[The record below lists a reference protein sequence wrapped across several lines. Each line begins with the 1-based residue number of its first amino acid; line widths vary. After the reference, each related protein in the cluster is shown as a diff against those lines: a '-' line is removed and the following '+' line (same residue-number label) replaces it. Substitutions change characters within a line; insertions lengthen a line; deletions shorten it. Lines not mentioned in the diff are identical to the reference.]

1 MKSMT
6 GYGRASLPIE
16 DLSVSLEIASV
27 NKRHLEIFVS
37 APKEWQKF
45 EYDATKMAKSFLERG
60 RVRISISTVKNTEQE
75 KKQVFNESQIQEDL
89 NWLESFMI
97 KKKQPFN
104 ITSELI
110 LQLSSNHKYEPEL
123 PALDKVSKELEQAL
137 SLACEELVK
146 MRETEGAA
154 IKADLTERIDR
165 VAAFVIE
172 MKKSSEGMVSE
183 HREKLLERL
192 RQSGLSIDE
201 NDDRIV
207 KEIALFAE
215 KSDTSEEITRLES
228 HLQQMKETFE
238 LKGAIGRKIEFLLQE
253 ISRELNT
260 FCSKSARIES
270 TKIALEA
277 RTEIEKMREQS
288 LNIE

>member
-1 MKSMT
+1 MT
-6 GYGRASLPIE
+6 GYGRASLPME
-16 DLSVSLEIASV
+16 DISVFMEITSV
-27 NKRHLEIFVS
+27 NKRHLEIFVTS
-37 APKEWQKF
+37 PKEWQKF
-45 EYDATKMAKSFLERG
+45 EYDATKLVKSFLERG
-60 RVRISISTVKNTEQE
+60 RIRISISSVKNTEQE
-75 KKQVFNESQIQEDL
+75 KKPAFNESQIQEDL
-89 NWLESFMI
+89 NWLENFLI

-104 ITSELI
+104 ITPELL
-110 LQLSSNHKYEPEL
+110 LQLSSNHKSEPEL
-123 PALDKVSKELEQAL
+123 PDLDKVSEELEQAL
-137 SLACEELVK
+137 DLACEELVK
-146 MRETEGAA
+146 MRKAEGKA

-165 VAAFVIE
+165 VSALVIE
-172 MKKSSEGMVSE
+172 MKKSSEGMVPE
-183 HREKLLERL
+183 HKEKLLERL

-201 NDDRIV
+201 NDDRVV

-238 LKGAIGRKIEFLLQE
+238 LKGSIGRKIEFLLQE

>member
-1 MKSMT
+1 MRSMT
-6 GYGRASLPIE
+6 GYGRSALQMENLSLF
-16 DLSVSLEIASV
+16 LEIASV
-27 NKRHLEIFVS
+27 NKRHLEIFIS

-45 EYDATKMAKSFLERG
+45 EYDATKYVKSILERG
-60 RVRISISTVKNTEQE
+60 RVRISISTVKNTELDR
-75 KKQVFNESQIQEDL
+75 KHAFNESQIQEDL
-89 NWLESFMI
+89 NWLENFLI
-97 KKKQPFN
+97 KKNQPFN
-104 ITSELI
+104 ITAELL
-110 LQLSSNHKYEPEL
+110 LQLSNTHKSEPDL
-123 PALDKVSKELEQAL
+123 PTLEKVSEQLEQAL
-137 SLACEELVK
+137 NQACEELMA
-146 MRETEGAA
+146 MRSAEGRA
-154 IKADLTERIDR
+154 IKTDLTERIDR
-165 VAAFVIE
+165 VAVLVIQ
-172 MKKSSEGMVSE
+172 MKKSSEGMVLE
-183 HREKLLERL
+183 HKEKLLERL

-201 NDDRIV
+201 NDDRVV

-238 LKGAIGRKIEFLLQE
+238 LKGSIGRKIEFLLQE

>member
-1 MKSMT
+1 MT

-45 EYDATKMAKSFLERG
+45 EYDATKMAKSILERG

-75 KKQVFNESQIQEDL
+75 KKQEDL

-123 PALDKVSKELEQAL
+123 PGLDKVSKELEQAL

-165 VAAFVIE
+165 VAALVIE
-172 MKKSSEGMVSE
+172 MKKSSDGMVSE

-201 NDDRIV
+201 NDDRII

-215 KSDTSEEITRLES
+215 KSDTSEEITRLGS
-228 HLQQMKETFE
+228 HLEQMKETFE
-238 LKGAIGRKIEFLLQE
+238 LKGSIGRKIEFLLQE

>member
-1 MKSMT
+1 MT
-6 GYGRASLPIE
+6 GYGRSTLQME
-16 DLSVSLEIASV
+16 DLSLFLEIASV

-45 EYDATKMAKSFLERG
+45 EYDAIKYVKSILERG
-60 RVRISISTVKNTEQE
+60 RVRISISAVKNTELE
-75 KKQVFNESQIQEDL
+75 KKHAFNESQIQEDL
-89 NWLESFMI
+89 DWLENFLI

-104 ITSELI
+104 ITAELI
-110 LQLSSNHKYEPEL
+110 LQLANTQKSEPEL
-123 PALDKVSKELEQAL
+123 PILEKVCEQLEQAL
-137 SLACEELVK
+137 NQACEELMA
-146 MRETEGAA
+146 MRDAEGRA
-154 IKADLTERIDR
+154 IKTDLTERIDR
-165 VAAFVIE
+165 VAELVVE
-172 MKKSSEGMVSE
+172 MKKSSEGMVFE
-183 HREKLLERL
+183 HKEKLLERL
-192 RQSGLSIDE
+192 RKSGLSIDE
-201 NDDRIV
+201 NDDRVV

-238 LKGAIGRKIEFLLQE
+238 LKGSIGRKIEFLLQE

-260 FCSKSARIES
+260 FCSKSVHIQS

>member
-1 MKSMT
+1 MRKAE
-6 GYGRASLPIE
+6 GR
-16 DLSVSLEIASV
+16 
-27 NKRHLEIFVS
+27 
-37 APKEWQKF
+37 
-45 EYDATKMAKSFLERG
+45 
-60 RVRISISTVKNTEQE
+60 
-75 KKQVFNESQIQEDL
+75 
-89 NWLESFMI
+89 
-97 KKKQPFN
+97 
-104 ITSELI
+104 
-110 LQLSSNHKYEPEL
+110 
-123 PALDKVSKELEQAL
+123 
-137 SLACEELVK
+137 
-146 MRETEGAA
+146 A

-165 VAAFVIE
+165 VAALVIE

-183 HREKLLERL
+183 HKEKLLERL

-201 NDDRIV
+201 NDDRVV

-238 LKGAIGRKIEFLLQE
+238 LKGSIGRKIEFLLQE

-260 FCSKSARIES
+260 FCSKSARIQS